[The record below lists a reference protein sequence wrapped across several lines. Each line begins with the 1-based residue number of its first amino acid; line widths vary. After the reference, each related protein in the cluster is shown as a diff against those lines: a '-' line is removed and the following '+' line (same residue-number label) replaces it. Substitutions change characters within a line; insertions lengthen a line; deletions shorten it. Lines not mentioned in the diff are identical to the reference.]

1 MKNLITKTLNNA
13 VLNKL
18 FEIIFNNMFVSMIKI
33 IQIEINL

>member
-18 FEIIFNNMFVSMIKI
+18 FEIIFNNKFVSMIKI
-33 IQIEINL
+33 I